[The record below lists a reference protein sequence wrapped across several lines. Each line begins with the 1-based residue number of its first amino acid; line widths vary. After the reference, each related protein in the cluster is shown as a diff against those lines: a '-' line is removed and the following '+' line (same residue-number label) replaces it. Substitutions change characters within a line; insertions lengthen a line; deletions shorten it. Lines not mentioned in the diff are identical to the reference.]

1 IVGAGLPQAAAA
13 GLPGVVLVLP
23 GLAAGLAGLRNRIPA
38 PQLVAGLGVERR
50 DPAARPRV
58 ARAVGDDHLAFGGD
72 RRGGKPLL
80 AAEFVDAGD
89 LLVPDDL
96 AGVAVERDHAAV
108 GQDRDHQ
115 ILPQRDAAGLRP
127 VALVADARLAGPD
140 KLALVGCAGV
150 DLVDRA
156 PAVAG
161 VHEAVVDERV
171 DFRLRPVL
179 ADVLHAAERQR

>member
-1 IVGAGLPQAAAA
+1 MEVPGQLAGVDVERHRRVGVEVVARTRVGIVLRHRVAGAPDGELGVRIIRAGLPQAAAA

-58 ARAVGDDHLAFGGD
+58 ARAVGDDHLAFDGD

-89 LLVPDDL
+89 LLVPDDF
-96 AGVAVERDHAAV
+96 AGVAVECDHAAV
-108 GQDRDHQ
+108 RQHADHQ
-115 ILPQRDAAGLRP
+115 VFP
-127 VALVADARLAGPD
+127 
-140 KLALVGCAGV
+140 
-150 DLVDRA
+150 
-156 PAVAG
+156 
-161 VHEAVVDERV
+161 
-171 DFRLRPVL
+171 
-179 ADVLHAAERQR
+179 